1 MPQRKAAER
10 LRDFQKTDESAR
22 EIIKAEGQTRVAK
35 MARLK
40 ELRLAGDAKPREGT
54 RESKDLLASRKPRGT
69 KGAEHS

>member
-35 MARLK
+35 MVRLK
-40 ELRLAGDAKPREGT
+40 EL
-54 RESKDLLASRKPRGT
+54 
-69 KGAEHS
+69 